1 MGVQINGDTGNVSAT
16 KGTYSSNLTVGGVL
30 TFEDVTNV
38 DSIGIVTA
46 RTDINLGDSIIHID
60 DTNTKIRFPE
70 ADTISAETGGSERLR
85 ITSGGRVNI
94 GDRTTSPDELVHIHT
109 ASGEANVH
117 VEAATNANLNLRS
130 HSGDSTIQF
139 SDASASNVGNINYD
153 HGTDSLS
160 FRTNSGKRLTITSDG
175 DIEVQGESSSSPY
188 PVRKLKWS
196 NDSTTT
202 NGFYI
207 AQHSDRDARIWHE
220 QGLALSF
227 GTNNTERFRITSDG
241 KVGINDNDPDLTLH
255 VKDGDLS
262 GRSAANSNCDVLI
275 EGTDNT
281 GIQFYSGTQ
290 TQLRFGDAASTAA
303 GAIIYQHTDNQFK
316 FNYNSSGFVTF
327 NASGERVRITGD
339 GRLFVGPSVNSN
351 ADTFKMTIK
360 ESSSENA
367 AIMFLD
373 TDNMRGGI
381 CGIAKGTDQILS
393 GTTNVDFVV
402 GSVYSD
408 THIIYGQVSNQV
420 GLIGMTVRGDSGNVG
435 ISETSPTTKLHVKN
449 DSACIIQ
456 GESTNN
462 NTSTVLQLLGKNSSG
477 TVRTAKIAYDNADE
491 FRIVTPDAIPIR
503 FFTQN
508 SSRLIITSAGRIG
521 INQDSPDAASLHI
534 GNSVASTSSNIGLL
548 VGTVSANRYLTINH
562 FNNQQNFSSL
572 KMRVN
577 DNQLQAMLDLGNPF
591 GGVGFGTKIKISG
604 YNDSEV
610 GAIEFVNTASNSS
623 SAVDMV
629 LRTGGTSEKL
639 RIKSTGD
646 AYFSDGIFFSG
657 TQGSGNNNDYGRLN
671 VLGSGVYGVT
681 IQHGTS
687 VVMTNEQGQT
697 TQAMVLG
704 DTSSG
709 TDGSA
714 LWGVSIN
721 NSTNDPTTG
730 SESGWSEKARVEGN
744 GDFVISG
751 GLSASGS
758 DDRLKKNK
766 VGITSALSKVCA
778 MEGFTFEWN
787 DVADKIGMS
796 DGDRHFGLSAQTV
809 EPLAPEVVVVNDI
822 LINPDDGTNDYKTIK
837 YERLVPMLVEAIKE
851 LKTDNDALRSRISAL
866 EGS

>member
-303 GAIIYQHTDNQFK
+303 GAIIYQHSDDQFK
-316 FNYNSSGFVTF
+316 FNYNSSGSVTF
-327 NASGERVRITGD
+327 NSSSTARMTLDSSGRVLIDTTSEFGGANAKLQVNGQDVASAVFNRTTNGTIIGFKRGSSSD
-339 GRLFVGPSVNSN
+339 VGTISVTASSTAYN
-351 ADTFKMTIK
+351 
-360 ESSSENA
+360 ESSDYRLKENVT
-367 AIMFLD
+367 AI
-373 TDNMRGGI
+373 
-381 CGIAKGTDQILS
+381 
-393 GTTNVDFVV
+393 
-402 GSVYSD
+402 
-408 THIIYGQVSNQV
+408 
-420 GLIGMTVRGDSGNVG
+420 
-435 ISETSPTTKLHVKN
+435 
-449 DSACIIQ
+449 
-456 GESTNN
+456 
-462 NTSTVLQLLGKNSSG
+462 
-477 TVRTAKIAYDNADE
+477 
-491 FRIVTPDAIPIR
+491 
-503 FFTQN
+503 
-508 SSRLIITSAGRIG
+508 
-521 INQDSPDAASLHI
+521 
-534 GNSVASTSSNIGLL
+534 
-548 VGTVSANRYLTINH
+548 
-562 FNNQQNFSSL
+562 
-572 KMRVN
+572 
-577 DNQLQAMLDLGNPF
+577 
-591 GGVGFGTKIKISG
+591 
-604 YNDSEV
+604 
-610 GAIEFVNTASNSS
+610 
-623 SAVDMV
+623 
-629 LRTGGTSEKL
+629 
-639 RIKSTGD
+639 
-646 AYFSDGIFFSG
+646 SDGI
-657 TQGSGNNNDYGRLN
+657 T
-671 VLGSGVYGVT
+671 
-681 IQHGTS
+681 
-687 VVMTNEQGQT
+687 
-697 TQAMVLG
+697 
-704 DTSSG
+704 
-709 TDGSA
+709 
-714 LWGVSIN
+714 
-721 NSTNDPTTG
+721 
-730 SESGWSEKARVEGN
+730 
-744 GDFVISG
+744 
-751 GLSASGS
+751 
-758 DDRLKKNK
+758 RLKTLKPSRFNFK
-766 VGITSALSKVCA
+766 VDKDKTVDGFLAHEVTVAVPEAITGTKDEVDSDNNPVYQGIDKSK
-778 MEGFTFEWN
+778 
-787 DVADKIGMS
+787 
-796 DGDRHFGLSAQTV
+796 
-809 EPLAPEVVVVNDI
+809 
-822 LINPDDGTNDYKTIK
+822 
-837 YERLVPMLVEAIKE
+837 LVPLLTAALQEAIAKIE
-851 LKTDNDALRSRISAL
+851 TLETKVAAL
-866 EGS
+866 EAN